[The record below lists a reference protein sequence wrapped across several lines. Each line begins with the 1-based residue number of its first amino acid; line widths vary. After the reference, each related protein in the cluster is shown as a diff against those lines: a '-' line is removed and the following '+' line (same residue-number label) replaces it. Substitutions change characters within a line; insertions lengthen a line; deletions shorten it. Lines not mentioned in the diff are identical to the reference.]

1 MEKVFDASKTY
12 AIALGGGGAKG
23 GYEVGVWRSL
33 KEEGLKYNAVSG
45 TSVGALN
52 GALMAM
58 GDLEKAEELWR
69 NIKYSQVIDVD
80 DRDMSRVFDK
90 DVKAG
95 EIRPLL
101 RKAISIVRG
110 GGFDVT
116 PLRNLVNKYI
126 DTKRIRES
134 DVDFVVVTYSIS
146 DRHEVIADVRRLPDD
161 EMADMLLASAYFPAF
176 KNEPLAGGK
185 RYTDGGVSD
194 SLPINPLID
203 RGYKNILAVRLSGG
217 MGRVR
222 AVRQVPGVTVEYIE
236 PNRRLG
242 NVMNFSPE
250 QAKYNLD
257 LGYFDAKRFVY
268 GLAGERYY
276 LERTM
281 TERAAYELL
290 IELLGFENW
299 PNSQTLSLRAIH
311 ETVLPKLAKQHNA
324 AGDYYDVLI
333 HYIEHTAEVFGLP
346 EFRIIKDTDL
356 ISEVMS
362 GMKARGITTI
372 APYAFKAF
380 EQK

>member
-1 MEKVFDASKTY
+1 MEKVFDSSKTY

-23 GYEVGVWRSL
+23 GYEIGVWRAL

-58 GDLEKAEELWR
+58 GDLEKADELWR
-69 NIKYSQVIDVD
+69 NIRYSQVIDVD
-80 DRDMSRVFDK
+80 DREMGRVFEK

-101 RKAISIVRG
+101 RKAIRIVRE

-116 PLRNLVNKYI
+116 PLRELLKKYI
-126 DTKRIRES
+126 DTDRIRES
-134 DVDFVVVTYSIS
+134 DVDFVIVTYSLT
-146 DRHEVIADVRRLPDD
+146 DRREVIADVRRLPDG

-176 KNEPLAGGK
+176 RNEPLAGGK

-194 SLPINPLID
+194 ALPINPLID
-203 RGYKNILAVRLSGG
+203 RGYKNIIAVRLSGG
-217 MGRVR
+217 MGRERTVR
-222 AVRQVPGVTVEYIE
+222 RNPGVTVDYIE
-236 PNRRLG
+236 PKRGLG
-242 NVMNFSPE
+242 NVMDFSPE
-250 QAKYNLD
+250 HSKYNLD
-257 LGYFDAKRFVY
+257 LGYYDAKRFVY
-268 GLAGERYY
+268 GLAGDYYY

-281 TERAAYELL
+281 TERDAYNLL
-290 IELLGFENW
+290 IELLGFDNW
-299 PNSQTLSLRAIH
+299 PNSRTLSLRAIH
-311 ETVLPKLAKQHNA
+311 ESVLPRLAKQHNA
-324 AGDYYDVLI
+324 SGDYYDVLI

-356 ISEVMS
+356 TSEVIS
-362 GMKARGITTI
+362 GMKARGVTTI